1 MRYRGM
7 TFDTELSHWITAV
20 LRLAGAVA
28 IGLALHWLIIR
39 LLCRAMRR
47 TISKTDDIIVESTQ
61 GVLRW
66 VVLTIAVMAVLPR
79 IGLDSGARAVVAQI
93 LALIIPALVG
103 WLGVSVLRAVKNVV
117 EVRADITVAD
127 NLRARQART
136 RINVLYRV
144 GLAII
149 AVVTVCMMLMTI
161 PSVRNV
167 GLTLFASAGLAGLA
181 VGAAAQPALKN
192 LIAGMQ
198 MAFTEPIRLDDVV
211 IINGEWGRIEE
222 IRLSYVVVKIWDERR
237 LIVPVS
243 KFLEE
248 PFENWTRETSQLLGT
263 AMFYTDYTIDV
274 ARVRAKLEEIVAA
287 SSLWDKRVV
296 GLQVT
301 DMREQ
306 TMELRALVSAADAG
320 AAFDLRCEVREK
332 LMAFI
337 ASEYPGALPTR
348 RLSGADID
356 RQSAQDQSERGST
369 TSLPSA

>member
-1 MRYRGM
+1 M

-20 LRLAGAVA
+20 LWLAGAVA

-348 RLSGADID
+348 RLSRADID
-356 RQSAQDQSERGST
+356 RQSAQDQSESGST